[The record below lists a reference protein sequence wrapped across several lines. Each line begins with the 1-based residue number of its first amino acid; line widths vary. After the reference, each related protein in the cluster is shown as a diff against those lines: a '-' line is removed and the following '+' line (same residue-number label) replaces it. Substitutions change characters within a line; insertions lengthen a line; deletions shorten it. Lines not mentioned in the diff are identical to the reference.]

1 MNDLSKQEALVDEC
15 VKQGDTESAV
25 RVLFDLIEAYAK
37 QKNFPKAEMLRERLF
52 DVDPMALTEIIKS
65 AEIIEE
71 EKSESL
77 DQKHLDIWSDLYDTL
92 TTEETHALYFA
103 LQEQSYDTNETI
115 FKQGKKNAR
124 LYFINQGQLKL
135 IYDQK
140 GSERLLKTIGPGTV
154 VGDDTFFSITVCTSS
169 LVTLSRVKLSF
180 LEKDSVLTWQEE
192 FPSLSNKLRDY
203 CTKMR
208 QGDDAGE
215 QVDRRVHERISV
227 AGHVMYQ
234 ILDNTGKAIGGKVF
248 KGDLSDI
255 SAGGAS
261 FFITTN
267 HKNARLLLG
276 RKLKIRLSIKPADEK
291 QPPFQHSGQI
301 IGVINQL
308 YNDYSIHMKFDKLL
322 PEKEIATLKKHT
334 S

>member
-1 MNDLSKQEALVDEC
+1 MNNLSKQEALIDEC

-25 RVLFDLIEAYAK
+25 RVLFDLIVAFAK
-37 QKNFPKAEMLRERLF
+37 QKNFTKAEALRERLF
-52 DVDPMALTEIIKS
+52 DIDAMALTEIIKS

-71 EKSESL
+71 EKSETL
-77 DQKHLDIWSDLYDTL
+77 DQKHLDIWSDLYDEL
-92 TTEETHALYFA
+92 STEETHALYFA

-115 FKQGKKNAR
+115 FKQGKKNGR

-135 IYDQK
+135 IHNQK
-140 GSERLLKTIGPGTV
+140 GSERLLQTIGPGSV

-180 LEKDSVLTWQEE
+180 LEKDSLATWQDE
-192 FPSLSNKLRDY
+192 FPSLSSKLQDYCKKLRKSHEAA
-203 CTKMR
+203 TP
-208 QGDDAGE
+208 
-215 QVDRRVHERISV
+215 VDRRVHERISV
-227 AGHVMYQ
+227 PGHVMYQ
-234 ILDNTGKAIGGKVF
+234 ILDASGKPIGGKVF
-248 KGDLSDI
+248 KGDLSDV

-276 RKLKIRLSIKPADEK
+276 RKLKIKLMI
-291 QPPFQHSGQI
+291 QPSGEEQPFQQKGQI

-308 YNDYSIHMKFDKLL
+308 YNDYSIHMKFDNLL
-322 PEKEIATLKKHT
+322 PQKEIVALKKYA